1 MAVFNNIL
9 HICRLKPIV
18 NKGVLQWILRHNDFD
33 VSEFKLIVVSLY
45 SMSCDLSM
53 LSSVFLSSTFD
64 KIEFMSVLDLLLSR
78 TEKLMETL
86 FPNGNVYKSRFGSQL
101 PLLDDELDRLE
112 KLDALLSL
120 LYSFVH
126 RSLGPSTLWMPENLI
141 ISQVIWA
148 IDIYYHD
155 FKAVENSEFLPPK
168 IILAQE
174 NLLDTIFKGLAAS
187 WNSKDIFM
195 ADVLKTARIP
205 LLHVC
210 QMISTHKSSFGAA
223 FESASILEKIINREV
238 ADDVKSVYETG
249 KLAKIKPSS
258 VA

>member
-1 MAVFNNIL
+1 MRYDGFE
-9 HICRLKPIV
+9 
-18 NKGVLQWILRHNDFD
+18 
-33 VSEFKLIVVSLY
+33 VSEFHLIAVTLY

-53 LSSVFLSSTFD
+53 LSSVFLSSTSD
-64 KIEFMSVLDLLLSR
+64 KIQFMSVLDLLLSQ
-78 TEKLMETL
+78 TENLMKTL
-86 FPNGNVYKSRFGSQL
+86 FPNGKVYKSRFGSQL

-112 KLDALLSL
+112 KLNALLSL

-141 ISQVIWA
+141 IAQVVWV
-148 IDIYYHD
+148 IDVYYHD
-155 FKAVENSEFLPPK
+155 FKAIDNSEFLPPS
-168 IILAQE
+168 ILLAQE
-174 NLLDTIFKGLAAS
+174 ALLDTIFKGLTAA
-187 WNSKDIFM
+187 WNAKDIIM

-223 FESASILEKIINREV
+223 VESAAVLEKIINREV

-249 KLAKIKPSS
+249 KLAKVKSS
-258 VA
+258 SIA